1 MMETRRKRQNITSQK
16 DIAEFTR
23 DTRLR
28 VEPRPVLT
36 EAERDDRQLPMPL
49 VKILDCHTG
58 TVVQASLSDL
68 NHQMREF
75 HKVILLIE
83 DESSFSDACAGALH
97 ELGYD
102 GVQLITQLLH
112 AEQHL
117 DDIVSNLTAAPAA
130 IVLGLGLGLDS
141 GFAVLRKC

>member
-1 MMETRRKRQNITSQK
+1 MAARPKRQNITSQK

-23 DTRLR
+23 DTRLP

-36 EAERDDRQLPMPL
+36 DAQRDDRELPMPL
-49 VKILDCHTG
+49 VKIVDCHTG
-58 TVVQASLSDL
+58 TVIQASLSDL
-68 NHQMREF
+68 NQQM
-75 HKVILLIE
+75 HKFDQVILLIE
-83 DESSFSDACAGALH
+83 DEPSFSDACAGALH

-117 DDIVSNLTAAPAA
+117 DDIV
-130 IVLGLGLGLDS
+130 
-141 GFAVLRKC
+141 